1 MHWIGV
7 TIPAIEITNHRDR
20 QGIRRPDGEIDPRY
34 SIDRAR
40 VRAHL
45 LIYTIVLAL
54 PKEVQ
59 VEIAKNR
66 WDIRVYCRC
75 AFRRIIGLRCTHHS
89 ILLQHQKYKRYP
101 Y

>member
-20 QGIRRPDGEIDPRY
+20 QRMRRPDGEIDPRH

-45 LIYTIVLAL
+45 LVDAIMLAL

-59 VEIAKNR
+59 VEIAKN
-66 WDIRVYCRC
+66 
-75 AFRRIIGLRCTHHS
+75 
-89 ILLQHQKYKRYP
+89 
-101 Y
+101 